1 MINTVLET
9 ERLILRPL
17 QADDAPAITRYA
29 GDRRIAA
36 GKLSIPHPLPQ
47 DWARRYIDYHRQA
60 IAAREDYC
68 LALTR
73 RPDPQLIGIINLYPQ
88 TANGAQVGFWTGLPF
103 WGQGYMSEA
112 LRAVLRFA
120 FQDLALPRVHASHFG
135 SNPASGRVMQKAGM
149 RREGCLRQHLLKDG
163 VPQDLVCHGMLRA
176 DYEANHA

>member
-17 QADDAPAITRYA
+17 QDDDAVAISCFA

-36 GKLSIPHPLPQ
+36 GKLNIPHPLPKE
-47 DWARRYIDYHRQA
+47 WARRYIDYHQQA
-60 IAAREDYC
+60 IAAREDFC

-73 RPDPQLIGIINLYPQ
+73 RREPGLIGIINLYPQ
-88 TANGAQVGFWTGLPF
+88 SAGGGQVGFWTGVPW
-103 WGQGYMSEA
+103 WGRGYMTEA

-120 FQDLALPRVHASHFG
+120 FQGLALPRVHASHFR

-149 RREGCLRQHLLKDG
+149 LQEGCLRQHVLKDG
-163 VPQDLVCHGMLRA
+163 LPQDLVCHGMLRA
-176 DYEANHA
+176 DFEGLHA